1 MIENA
6 DLSPEEQERRKR
18 DKIEFRNKQRASN
31 IFVLASTLIQII
43 ETLIILCAL
52 LWADLMIMFKV
63 IKINDE
69 SGPTILQLSFFILFF
84 VGLILGFF
92 AYRFT
97 MKFIVTKFDLSNK
110 ILDST
115 LDHYRFIR
123 KKKQET

>member
-63 IKINDE
+63 IKIDNE

-97 MKFIVTKFDLSNK
+97 MKFIITKFDLSNK

-123 KKKQET
+123 KKK

>member
-63 IKINDE
+63 IKIDND

-123 KKKQET
+123 KKK

>member
-63 IKINDE
+63 IKIDNE

-97 MKFIVTKFDLSNK
+97 MKFIVTQFDLSNK

-123 KKKQET
+123 KKK

>member
-6 DLSPEEQERRKR
+6 DLSPEEQEHRKR

-123 KKKQET
+123 KKK

>member
-123 KKKQET
+123 TKK

>member
-6 DLSPEEQERRKR
+6 DLSPEEQESRKR

-123 KKKQET
+123 KKK

>member
-63 IKINDE
+63 IKIDNE

-123 KKKQET
+123 KKK

>member
-63 IKINDE
+63 IKIDNE

-123 KKKQET
+123 KKN

>member
-31 IFVLASTLIQII
+31 IFVLSSTLIQII

-63 IKINDE
+63 IKINEE

-97 MKFIVTKFDLSNK
+97 MKFIVAKFDLSNK
-110 ILDST
+110 ILGST

-123 KKKQET
+123 KKK

>member
-63 IKINDE
+63 IKINNE

-123 KKKQET
+123 KKK

>member
-123 KKKQET
+123 KKK

>member
-31 IFVLASTLIQII
+31 IFVLSSTLIQII

-63 IKINDE
+63 IKINEE

-123 KKKQET
+123 KKK